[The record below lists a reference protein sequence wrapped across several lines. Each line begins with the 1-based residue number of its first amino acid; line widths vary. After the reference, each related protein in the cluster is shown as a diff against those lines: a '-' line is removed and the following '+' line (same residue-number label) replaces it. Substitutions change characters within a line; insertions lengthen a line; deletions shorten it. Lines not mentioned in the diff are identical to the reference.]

1 MIRVEKGTCDIKTSE
16 GVPGLMADLAVIVR
30 TLKKTLTEKCDQS
43 EAEAKEVINRAV
55 ELGLVTDAELESEA
69 FKVVGEFLTMLM
81 NNSSL
86 REGCVPKGGVIM
98 EKKPLIIRCSD
109 GWIYGLFGYYEEA
122 VEVAEQH
129 IDGTEH
135 TYIII

>member
-1 MIRVEKGTCDIKTSE
+1 
-16 GVPGLMADLAVIVR
+16 
-30 TLKKTLTEKCDQS
+30 
-43 EAEAKEVINRAV
+43 
-55 ELGLVTDAELESEA
+55 
-69 FKVVGEFLTMLM
+69 
-81 NNSSL
+81 
-86 REGCVPKGGVIM
+86 M

-129 IDGTEH
+129 VEH

>member
-1 MIRVEKGTCDIKTSE
+1 
-16 GVPGLMADLAVIVR
+16 
-30 TLKKTLTEKCDQS
+30 
-43 EAEAKEVINRAV
+43 
-55 ELGLVTDAELESEA
+55 
-69 FKVVGEFLTMLM
+69 
-81 NNSSL
+81 
-86 REGCVPKGGVIM
+86 M

-135 TYIII
+135 TYIMVSTSMWTIRLQLRITG

>member
-1 MIRVEKGTCDIKTSE
+1 
-16 GVPGLMADLAVIVR
+16 
-30 TLKKTLTEKCDQS
+30 
-43 EAEAKEVINRAV
+43 
-55 ELGLVTDAELESEA
+55 
-69 FKVVGEFLTMLM
+69 
-81 NNSSL
+81 
-86 REGCVPKGGVIM
+86 M

-109 GWIYGLFGYYEEA
+109 GWIYGFGYYEEA

>member
-1 MIRVEKGTCDIKTSE
+1 
-16 GVPGLMADLAVIVR
+16 
-30 TLKKTLTEKCDQS
+30 
-43 EAEAKEVINRAV
+43 
-55 ELGLVTDAELESEA
+55 
-69 FKVVGEFLTMLM
+69 
-81 NNSSL
+81 
-86 REGCVPKGGVIM
+86 M

-135 TYIII
+135 TYVIVWGKRWNLIKSMILKMKKPG

>member
-1 MIRVEKGTCDIKTSE
+1 MY
-16 GVPGLMADLAVIVR
+16 L
-30 TLKKTLTEKCDQS
+30 
-43 EAEAKEVINRAV
+43 
-55 ELGLVTDAELESEA
+55 
-69 FKVVGEFLTMLM
+69 
-81 NNSSL
+81 
-86 REGCVPKGGVIM
+86 KGGVIM

-135 TYIII
+135 VIQWELRFLQTP